1 MWLSFRSK
9 GWPLVEITK
18 KDKHNRNATAWPRPL
33 NRRWP
38 LNTRN
43 KNSLCMSEKSGL

>member
-18 KDKHNRNATAWPRPL
+18 KDKHNTGMLQRGRGRLIDGGRSIHVTKTAFV
-33 NRRWP
+33 
-38 LNTRN
+38 
-43 KNSLCMSEKSGL
+43 